1 MITTKSKLKQ
11 IIKEELAIAEYQTD
25 RQYGQSYTSVNL
37 RDPYAVDGE
46 LDMDAVWSNVFIS
59 LQIIEDLPLKDMPKK
74 ATYAAQLLRETLDE
88 MHGGSP
94 PVEEPSL

>member
-46 LDMDAVWSNVFIS
+46 LHMLHNF
-59 LQIIEDLPLKDMPKK
+59 
-74 ATYAAQLLRETLDE
+74 
-88 MHGGSP
+88 
-94 PVEEPSL
+94 